1 MDSKVL
7 RPCFIWL
14 FLSIAS
20 AGCERHQMTV
30 TFDTF
35 GGHEFSSAERRAI
48 QNIADATAQEARRVL
63 PALPTELVLRVDAS
77 KKVIPETGENGSAA
91 PPNVVYWIVDPTVH
105 GGVEAIVRAELR
117 LSLAHEFHHLVR
129 ASSVTATTLMDE
141 VVNEGMATAFER
153 EFGGATGPWGA
164 YPDNV
169 SAWVDELLALPPT
182 ASRQDWL
189 YQHPD
194 GRRWIGYKA
203 GTYLVDRAMR
213 ASGKSAAELVSTST
227 DEIARQGK

>member
-1 MDSKVL
+1 MNIKL
-7 RPCFIWL
+7 LPGRFIWL
-14 FLSIAS
+14 FLAVAS
-20 AGCERHQMTV
+20 AGCGRHQTTV

-35 GGHEFSSAERRAI
+35 GGYVFSSAERRAI
-48 QNIADATAQEARRVL
+48 QNIADATAREVRRVL
-63 PALPTELVLRVDAS
+63 PALPNELVLRVDAS

-91 PPNVVYWIVDPTVH
+91 PPNVVYWTVDPSIR
-105 GGVEAIVRAELR
+105 GGVEAIVRDELR

-153 EFGGATGPWGA
+153 EFGGATGPWGT

-169 SAWVDELLALPPT
+169 SAWVDELLALPPA
-182 ASRQDWL
+182 ASRKDWL
-189 YQHPD
+189 YLHPD

-213 ASGKSAAELVSTST
+213 ASGRSAAELVAMPS
-227 DEIARQGK
+227 DEIVRRGK